1 MLPYVTL
8 AQKITIMVP
17 FLDGYFWMVVQFA
30 LSTVCR
36 MVSGPISVGYPLVD
50 VYIAKITIFHG

>member
-1 MLPYVTL
+1 M